1 MRHTF
6 ILWLS
11 LGLGA
16 CSSISEPTAAPEVVP
31 PPDAEKLLNGIKQ
44 GIADSHFETP
54 IEVTDPIKASPI
66 SSSPWL
72 VCIRSAKTEES
83 KRISYSAF
91 FKDAYTNSRY
101 SVVNDGCTAE
111 MYHPFKEQPIPDAT
125 PKKSAGPKLRGGQ
138 K

>member
-1 MRHTF
+1 MRHAFT
-6 ILWLS
+6 LWLS

-16 CSSISEPTAAPEVVP
+16 CSSISEPTAAPEIGA
-31 PPDAEKLLNGIKQ
+31 PPDAEKLLTGIKQ
-44 GIADSHFETP
+44 GIADSHFDPP
-54 IEVTDPIKASPI
+54 IEVTDPTSARPN

-83 KRISYSAF
+83 KRITYSAF

-101 SVVNDGCTAE
+101 STIYDGCAAQA
-111 MYHPFKEQPIPDAT
+111 YHSFKEQPVPNVN
-125 PKKSAGPKLRGGQ
+125 PRKSTGPKLRGGQ

>member
-6 ILWLS
+6 ILWLNLS
-11 LGLGA
+11 LGA
-16 CSSISEPTAAPEVVP
+16 CASISEPTAAPEVVAQ
-31 PPDAEKLLNGIKQ
+31 PDAEKLLTGIKQ
-44 GIADSHFETP
+44 GIADSHFEPP
-54 IEVTDPIKASPI
+54 IEVTDPMSARPN

-83 KRISYSAF
+83 KRITYSAF

-101 SVVNDGCTAE
+101 STILDGCAAQE
-111 MYHPFKEQPIPDAT
+111 YHPFKEQPVANAN
-125 PKKSAGPKLRGGQ
+125 PKRSTGPKLRGGQ